1 LDLHDYWQAVRKSWI
16 AVVALVVVGALG
28 GFAYAHLLTPS
39 YRATSSLFVSA
50 TAGSTTDQLAQ
61 GSTFTQNTV
70 ASYAALATTPAVL
83 APVISELDLDT
94 TPAKLASQITATT
107 PLNTVF
113 LNIAVADASAS
124 QAAAI
129 ANGVSHSLRTVATE
143 LAPTLSSGRSA
154 VTISIVAAADTPATA
169 SKPNKRLIE
178 ISGAGIGLVLGL
190 IVALARFVGDT
201 RVRSSEEVER
211 LTETSLLGT
220 IRRRT
225 ADDALELT
233 TAPEGAT
240 AEDYR
245 RVAATLQF
253 AGGDAS
259 VRSLVVTAAEGD
271 GRTAPVVLDLALALG
286 ERDLRV
292 LVVDGDLRDPQVAR
306 LAGLA
311 AGPGLSE
318 VLLGSVALDSAIQPL
333 TDRVAVL
340 TAGQSLS
347 NPSRALSGKAA
358 STLVAEASASF
369 DLVLV
374 ESPSVLQHADAL
386 SFAPLVD
393 GAVVIVRSGVTKRRD
408 VQRTLALFAGIDTP
422 TIEVVLTEVPGSGRQ
437 TGRQAGRRRGRST
450 AAPTPPAAAPAEHSS
465 AEDGVT
471 HLALK

>member
-1 LDLHDYWQAVRKSWI
+1 MDLHDYWQAVRKSWI

-154 VTISIVAAADTPATA
+154 VTISIVAAADTPATP

-190 IVALARFVGDT
+190 IIALTRFVGDT
-201 RVRSSEEVER
+201 RLRSTDEVER

-225 ADDALELT
+225 ADDDTLELT

-292 LVVDGDLRDPQVAR
+292 LVIDGDLRDPKVAR

-311 AGPGLSE
+311 GGPGLSE
-318 VLLGSVALDSAIQPL
+318 VLLGSVALDAAIQPL

-358 STLVAEASASF
+358 STLVAEASESF

-393 GAVVIVRSGVTKRRD
+393 GAVVIVRSGVTRRRD

-422 TIEVVLTEVPGSGRQ
+422 TIEVVLTEVPGSGRE
-437 TGRQAGRRRGRST
+437 AGRRRGRST
-450 AAPTPPAAAPAEHSS
+450 TAPTPPAAAPVERSS

>member
-1 LDLHDYWQAVRKSWI
+1 MDLHDYWQAVRKSWI
-16 AVVALVVVGALG
+16 VVVALVVVGALG

-154 VTISIVAAADTPATA
+154 VTISIVAAADTPATP

-190 IVALARFVGDT
+190 IIALTRFVGDT
-201 RVRSSEEVER
+201 RLRTTDEVER

-225 ADDALELT
+225 ADDDALELT

-292 LVVDGDLRDPQVAR
+292 LVIDGDLRDPQVAR
-306 LAGLA
+306 LTGLA

-318 VLLGSVALDSAIQPL
+318 VLLGSVALDAAIQPL

-358 STLVAEASASF
+358 STLVAEASESF

-393 GAVVIVRSGVTKRRD
+393 GAVVIVRSGVTRRRD

-422 TIEVVLTEVPGSGRQ
+422 TIEVVLTEVPGSGRE
-437 TGRQAGRRRGRST
+437 AGRRRGRST
-450 AAPTPPAAAPAEHSS
+450 TAPTPPAAAPVERSS